1 MSNLDALL
9 KQIDGYVEEHIKKAS
24 VSESAAL
31 EANVLDL
38 APGGGKPYKESTK
51 DEMTD
56 ESFKKDH
63 PVEES
68 VDPNADAE
76 LDIEEKKK
84 REALASEKSAQL
96 AEEILKEFQTTGQ
109 MNHAK
114 KQAFLTNLRKN
125 GSPYLHKVA
134 EAVDPRY
141 KEIKDYAQGCAL
153 AEEIIKHASYEAGM
167 DDAMQK
173 MASINNEYQL
183 GAFLAEEIIKVAS
196 YEKGAEDA
204 YLQKQAA
211 EESYTLGA
219 QVAQEMIQKLAADL
233 VAVKPIIQELEAN
246 NMLTKEEKDSLI
258 SALAGA
264 DTLTPEVIS
273 EATSGLSNADEV
285 AKALLKILEGTT
297 GENVPIEPVTSASAT
312 VPAEEPSE
320 ADDKMV
326 LEAARKIIMK
336 NKASKKC

>member
-1 MSNLDALL
+1 MSNLDNLL
-9 KQIDGYVEEHIKKAS
+9 AQIDGYMDEHIKKAS
-24 VSESAAL
+24 AENAVL
-31 EANVLDL
+31 GANVLDIT
-38 APGGGKPYKESTK
+38 PGGGKPYKESTK

-56 ESFKKDH
+56 ASFDKNN

-68 VDPNADAE
+68 VDPKADAE
-76 LDIEEKKK
+76 LNIEKKK
-84 REALASEKSAQL
+84 KQEAVAAEKSAQL
-96 AEEILKEFQTTGQ
+96 AEEILKEFQSTGQ

-134 EAVDPRY
+134 EAVDPAY
-141 KEIKDYAQGCAL
+141 ADAKEYAQGSAL

-167 DDAMQK
+167 QNGMNK
-173 MASINNEYQL
+173 VASQNAEYQR
-183 GAFLAEEIIKVAS
+183 GAFLAEEIIKIAS

-204 YLQKQAA
+204 QFQKQAA
-211 EESYTLGA
+211 EQSYALGS

-233 VAVKPIIQELEAN
+233 VSVKPVIQELEAN
-246 NMLTKEEKDSLI
+246 NMLTQAEKESLI

-264 DTLTPEVIS
+264 DTLTPEVVS

-312 VPAEEPSE
+312 VPAEEPSAAE
-320 ADDKMV
+320 DKMI
-326 LEAARKIIMK
+326 LEAARKIIM
-336 NKASKKC
+336 NKKPTKKC